1 MDPAL
6 SQQNRPSSY
15 LIQGQTVTMPCIVRD
30 ACSATATW
38 LVDAKAAQT
47 LLPGPELEIAEVMP
61 GQGLLSIAC
70 IDYRDNDL
78 GDYNEVS
85 IAFFVRER
93 GSPRGLPFAGAAIDM
108 MRGRLPTHI
117 IHLPVNQSFT
127 CEAGQKI
134 WGFPKTVDEI
144 DFDTSGE
151 RAHCTWNKDGH
162 NVLRVSMPR
171 GGKRRFPEQELC
183 TYSYIDGALHRT
195 EFASSA
201 ENLGVKL
208 RGAHIELGAH
218 PIADELRSLGLPK
231 PALMSLWMGKMKGRF
246 QAAERVS
253 TEGK

>member
-1 MDPAL
+1 MEPAL
-6 SQQNRPSSY
+6 TQADPPNSY
-15 LIQGQTVTMPCIVRD
+15 LIQGRVVTMPCIVRD

-38 LVDAKAAQT
+38 LVSARAAQA

-61 GQGLLSIAC
+61 GRGLLSISC

-93 GSPRGLPFAGAAIDM
+93 GASRGLPYAGTAIDM

-127 CEAGQKI
+127 CEAGRTI

-144 DFDTSGE
+144 DFDTSGD
-151 RAHCTWNKDGH
+151 RALCTWNKDGH
-162 NVLRVSMPR
+162 NVLRVSLPI
-171 GGKRRFPEQELC
+171 GGKRSFPEQTLC
-183 TYSYIDGALHRT
+183 TYSYIDGELRKT
-195 EFASSA
+195 EFTSSA
-201 ENLGVKL
+201 EDLGIRL
-208 RGAHIELGAH
+208 RGADIELGAH

-231 PALMSLWMGKMKGRF
+231 PALMSMWMGKMKARF
-246 QAAERVS
+246 
-253 TEGK
+253 EGTR